1 MKHSSLLLS
10 PDYLPPLEEK
20 TTGNSDKRLVTATL
34 LAMVA
39 VIASTGITL
48 FTTRPAS
55 TPRIAEVTGGTGTVA
70 LSLSN
75 PASVNAGESADLTLT
90 ADAGSSHLTAIQGEL
105 AYGDTCG
112 TPTVT
117 EGDFLTQ
124 TLQAASVANGKITF
138 AYGAPTTS
146 GGLTGSGT
154 VATIHLIPTGECTV
168 SFTQNTLA
176 AVTESNANAL
186 KSASDAT
193 VTVAAAST
201 PASASP
207 SVSPS
212 TSPNPNT
219 CPTVVDYTESRADSI
234 ATYCNANG
242 QNCSAKGMSYPT
254 AISCHTGT
262 AHDWTAYGDSCT
274 APNCSCTCVST
285 GTPTPTNAPSSP
297 IFHQSCQNGN
307 PNLSLTWTGDAGSGG
322 YTVGIATSNSH
333 GTYYTKPVSQGQS
346 TDLTNFVGQSGDV
359 SGKVFTFSLN
369 TTYYAWVSN
378 GKNSAD
384 STFTVKDCNAA
395 ASASSTPAPTATP
408 KPTATPTQRPTS
420 KPSPTPTATSAPQP
434 TVTSGVVITPAPT
447 PGSLLNDIFG
457 GSLPATDSGT
467 SAAPNLFQKIYL
479 GWQAIFTQIAK
490 LIFH

>member
-1 MKHSSLLLS
+1 MKHSSPLLS

-20 TTGNSDKRLVTATL
+20 TTGNSDKRLATATL

-39 VIASTGITL
+39 VIASAGVTW
-48 FTTRPAS
+48 FTSRPAS
-55 TPRIAEVTGGTGTVA
+55 TPRVAEVTGGSGTVV

-75 PASVNAGESADLTLT
+75 PASINAGESADLTLT
-90 ADAGSSHLTAIQGEL
+90 ADAGGSHLTAIQGEL

-124 TLQAASVANGKITF
+124 TLQAASIANGKITF

-154 VATIHLIPTGECTV
+154 VATIHITPTGDCTL
-168 SFTQNTLA
+168 SFTQNTQA
-176 AVTESNANAL
+176 AVTESGTNAL
-186 KSASDAT
+186 KSASDT
-193 VTVAAAST
+193 TITVAAAST
-201 PASASP
+201 PASAPPSAPP
-207 SVSPS
+207 SVPPS
-212 TSPNPNT
+212 TP
-219 CPTVVDYTESRADSI
+219 
-234 ATYCNANG
+234 
-242 QNCSAKGMSYPT
+242 
-254 AISCHTGT
+254 
-262 AHDWTAYGDSCT
+262 
-274 APNCSCTCVST
+274 
-285 GTPTPTNAPSSP
+285 PTPANAPSSP
-297 IFHQSCQNGN
+297 VFHQSCQNGN
-307 PNLSLTWTGDAGSGG
+307 PNLSFSWTGDPGDGG
-322 YTVGIATSNSH
+322 YTVGIATGNDHKLS
-333 GTYYTKPVSQGQS
+333 YTKPVSQGQS

-359 SGKVFTFSLN
+359 SGKVFTFSLG
-369 TTYYAWVSN
+369 TTYYAWVGN

-395 ASASSTPAPTATP
+395 SPTSPTPVPTPTPTP

-434 TVTSGVVITPAPT
+434 TVTSDVVITPAPT
-447 PGSLLNDIFG
+447 SGSLLNDIFG

-467 SAAPNLFQKIYL
+467 SATPNLFQKIYL